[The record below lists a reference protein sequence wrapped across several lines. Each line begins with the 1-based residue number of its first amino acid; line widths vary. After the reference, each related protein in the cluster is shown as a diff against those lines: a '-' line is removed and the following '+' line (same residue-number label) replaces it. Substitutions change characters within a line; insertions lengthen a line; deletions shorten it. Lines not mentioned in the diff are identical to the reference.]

1 MILDSE
7 TQRKFLLELM
17 QQTNYPGTLID
28 LAYEVKQALLKATV
42 EDGK

>member
-17 QQTNYPGTLID
+17 TQTNYPGSLLE
-28 LAYEVKQALLKATV
+28 LAYEVKQAILKAEV
-42 EDGK
+42 SGD